1 MTTEISGME
10 KALLVVGLGTM
21 VPASNASSATW
32 DLCDLEQ
39 IIPSL

>member
-10 KALLVVGLGTM
+10 RALLVVGLGTM

-32 DLCDLEQ
+32 DLHDLGQ